1 VVIAAATN
9 LPLMRSHAVAEGG
22 EVLAFADTETL
33 RALEAIVSRRPALV
47 TLDRTYV
54 STARGAALV
63 NRIKLDPMLA
73 RTELR
78 VVAADAFATVA
89 APPPIAAS
97 ENSADALPVSAIA
110 LDANGTRRA
119 PRTEIAARPEIL
131 SDGNPATLIDL
142 SPLGA
147 QVLSQAILRPNQRVR
162 ILLPEEPASIRVTGT
177 VIWASFEIP
186 ANMPPRYRAGLDF
199 TGQQTTALESYCAR
213 YGA

>member
-33 RALEAIVSRRPALV
+33 RALEAIVARRPAVV

-54 STARGAALV
+54 TTTRGAALV

-78 VVAADAFATVA
+78 VVTADAFPPFTPAPPPVAADEPAA
-89 APPPIAAS
+89 APPV
-97 ENSADALPVSAIA
+97 DAIA
-110 LDANGTRRA
+110 LDAHGTRRA
-119 PRTEIAARPEIL
+119 PRVEIAVRPEIL
-131 SDGNPATLIDL
+131 IDGNPATLIDL

-162 ILLPEEPASIRVTGT
+162 ILLPEQPASIRVTGT

-186 ANMPPRYRAGLDF
+186 ASTAPRYRAGIDF
-199 TGQQTTALESYCAR
+199 TGQQTSALESYCAK